1 MNPNQHPF
9 PFLVRETTHSPNP
22 GSAQPETHDF
32 SPDCP
37 FCMIAKTY
45 PPISPLEATTTTIT
59 TTTTTTTT
67 SSQSIPSSS
76 FQTLLSP
83 NKLDPPSFVL
93 FSSEHAIAF
102 LDIMPLTRGHVLVA
116 PRNHRIK
123 VGDLSPQEMAEIGR
137 VLPLLAR
144 AVTRAVMPDI
154 PHADADYNIVQ
165 NNGPGAAQVV
175 PHVHFHIVPRPPFNY
190 VYPDLQQQQQRSGG
204 NKYPPSRQPEG
215 RQRAAILFGRGQR
228 EDLDYEDAEV
238 LVQRMRRCVREEW
251 EVTFGTGDDTSTST
265 STGGQVGG
273 GNGKN
278 GTWKV

>member
-9 PFLVRETTHSPNP
+9 PFLVRETTHSPNA

-45 PPISPLEATTTTIT
+45 PPISPLEAYPPSTTPA
-59 TTTTTTTT
+59 
-67 SSQSIPSSS
+67 QSSS

-83 NKLDPPSFVL
+83 DKLDPPSFVL

-144 AVTRAVMPDI
+144 AVMRAVMPDI
-154 PHADADYNIVQ
+154 PHQDADYNIVQ

-190 VYPDLQQQQQRSGG
+190 VYSDLQQSQGQSGRG
-204 NKYPPSRQPEG
+204 GRQYPPSRQPEG

-251 EVTFGTGDDTSTST
+251 EMTFGDGNDTGT
-265 STGGQVGG
+265 STGGQVVGG

>member
-9 PFLVRETTHSPNP
+9 PFLVRETTHSPNA

-45 PPISPLEATTTTIT
+45 PPISPLKAAYPPSTPV
-59 TTTTTTTT
+59 
-67 SSQSIPSSS
+67 SQTSS

-83 NKLDPPSFVL
+83 DKLDPPSFVL

-123 VGDLSPQEMAEIGR
+123 VGNLSPQEMAEIGS

-144 AVTRAVMPDI
+144 AVMRAVMPDI

-190 VYPDLQQQQQRSGG
+190 VYPDLQRQQQQRSGG

-238 LVQRMRRCVREEW
+238 LVQSMRRCVREEW
-251 EVTFGTGDDTSTST
+251 EMTFGNDAGNDTGIGVADRDGRS
-265 STGGQVGG
+265 GG
-273 GNGKN
+273 GKN